1 MSDSNIRLA
10 TDQDLPMIKQVIDA
24 TALFPSEYLD
34 DMFTGSTEPG
44 TETGPDQEFWLTY
57 DEDGAKAVGYCAPER
72 MTNGTWNLLLI
83 AVHPDRQGAGIGRQ
97 MMSWVENKL
106 RTLDARVLL
115 VETSGTVEF
124 TRTRSFYEHIGYTQ
138 EARIRDYYDKG
149 DDKIVF
155 YRAL

>member
-24 TALFPSEYLD
+24 TALFPS
-34 DMFTGSTEPG
+34 G
-44 TETGPDQEFWLTY
+44 
-57 DEDGAKAVGYCAPER
+57 
-72 MTNGTWNLLLI
+72 
-83 AVHPDRQGAGIGRQ
+83 
-97 MMSWVENKL
+97 VENKL